1 MRKVA
6 RGSSLKPRIR
16 LAKKED
22 LTALLELEKICI
34 KEEKF
39 HEKQLEYLLLKGK
52 SLVFVASIDGN
63 IIGSMVILLREHIS
77 NARIYILNV
86 HPAYRRKGI
95 GGLFMDT
102 ALKFLKEK
110 GFNKVTIETGIDNQA
125 ALNLYMSKGF
135 LVDKILKKYYKTGE
149 DAKHLVLM
157 LADRENKTNKYDT
170 RLGFTYRRDLHEV

>member
-1 MRKVA
+1 MRKVP
-6 RGSSLKPRIR
+6 RGSALNMRIR
-16 LAKKED
+16 LANKED
-22 LTALLELEKICI
+22 LPMLLELEKICI

-39 HEKQLEYLLLKGK
+39 HEKQWMYLLSKAK
-52 SLVFVASIDGN
+52 SLVLVALIDKN
-63 IIGSMVILLREHIS
+63 IIGSVVILLRKRIS

-86 HPAYRRKGI
+86 HPAFRRRGI
-95 GGLFMDT
+95 GGSLVDA

-110 GFNKVTIETGIDNQA
+110 GFDKVTIETGINNQA

-157 LADRENKTNKYDT
+157 LTEREN
-170 RLGFTYRRDLHEV
+170 

>member
-6 RGSSLKPRIR
+6 RGSALNMRIR
-16 LAKKED
+16 LANKED
-22 LTALLELEKICI
+22 LPMLLELEKICI

-39 HEKQLEYLLLKGK
+39 HEKQWMYLLSKAK
-52 SLVFVASIDGN
+52 SLVLVALIDKN
-63 IIGSMVILLREHIS
+63 IIGSVVILLRKRIS

-86 HPAYRRKGI
+86 HPAFRRRGI
-95 GGLFMDT
+95 GGSLVDT

-110 GFNKVTIETGIDNQA
+110 GFDKVTIETGINNQA

-157 LADRENKTNKYDT
+157 LTEREN
-170 RLGFTYRRDLHEV
+170 